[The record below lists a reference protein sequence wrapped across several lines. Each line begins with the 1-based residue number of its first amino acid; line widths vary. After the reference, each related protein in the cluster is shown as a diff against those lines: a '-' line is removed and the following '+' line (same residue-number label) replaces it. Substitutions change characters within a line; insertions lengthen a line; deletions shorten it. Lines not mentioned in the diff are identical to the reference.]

1 MVFLYFKA
9 LIIICFIVNSNS
21 AFNLKTIGLFYG
33 DKEIKIYSLEIHD
46 TTIRL
51 FAKRTGTRSKCPRCM
66 KYSGSVR
73 SSYVR
78 RLVDLPFAASSVL
91 IMLEVRR
98 FACKN
103 TACEKQIFSERC
115 NNFTEPYSR
124 RTKRASEYLKKFFIE
139 ISANKGAYF
148 SRILNIP
155 VSNNTCLRM
164 VKSMTMTANKQLH
177 SIGID
182 DWAKRKG
189 MNYGTIIVDAYTGR
203 PIDLLDSRDSN
214 DVVEWLSHHKEIEYV
229 TRDRA
234 TAYASAITKAIPEAK
249 QIADRFHLVKNL
261 SDAIQEEIRQEYSY
275 LKTVC
280 KAIHAKTESEIPL
293 DDIAMNLDS
302 MNGAKENIEQMISSG
317 MIEKGEKLVQ
327 MIKMRGNGHSISEI
341 ARKTKTNWRT
351 VEKYLEHG
359 IPSINRSTSVNY
371 NRYMNEIKHMCSL
384 EINSSAMFRSLK
396 DLGLKCC
403 KRSFTRWFNLNFPDY
418 KHKWNRTYPEPLK
431 INKPDIMTNF
441 IPLPLPKM
449 LSIYVTNPEFGV
461 AKDTGECSQERR
473 IVDDLVREVPLL
485 SSLRKFYIEFSALLK
500 GGCPNQ
506 LDAWIKDVRFIGR
519 KRIDSFCNG
528 LKKDI
533 QAVKNAITYD
543 WTNGL
548 VEGNVNRLKNKKREM
563 YGKGGFELL
572 RRKVCLSQT
581 G

>member
-1 MVFLYFKA
+1 M
-9 LIIICFIVNSNS
+9 NSS
-21 AFNLKTIGLFYG
+21 DTFNLKTTGLFYG
-33 DKEIKIYSLEIHD
+33 DRETKIYSSDVHG

-51 FAKRTGTRSKCPRCM
+51 FAKRTRARSKCPRCM
-66 KYSGSVR
+66 KYSAIVR

-78 RLVDLPFAASSVL
+78 KLVDLPLAASSVI

-103 TACEKQIFSERC
+103 LDCEKQIFSERC
-115 NNFTEPYSR
+115 NNLTEPYSR
-124 RTKRASEYLKKFFIE
+124 RTNRASEYLKKFFIE

-164 VKSMTMTANKQLH
+164 VKSMPMTTNKQLYC
-177 SIGID
+177 IGID

-203 PIDLLDSRDSN
+203 PIDILDSRDSS
-214 DVVEWLSHHKEIEYV
+214 DVVKWLSRHKEIEYV

-234 TAYASAITKAIPEAK
+234 TAYASAIAKAIPDAK

-261 SDAIQEEIRQEYSY
+261 SDAIQDEIRQEYSY
-275 LKTVC
+275 LKTVS
-280 KAIHAKTESEIPL
+280 KAIHAKTESKNPP
-293 DDIAMNLDS
+293 DIETNLDS
-302 MNGAKENIEQMISSG
+302 DNYTKENIKQNIPSG
-317 MIEKGEKLVQ
+317 MLEKEEKLVQ
-327 MIKMRGNGHSISEI
+327 MIKMKENGCSISEI
-341 ARKTKTNWRT
+341 ARKTQTNWRT

-359 IPSINRSTSVNY
+359 IPSPERSTSVNY
-371 NRYMNEIKHMCSL
+371 NRYINEIKHMCSL
-384 EINSSAMFRSLK
+384 KINPTAMFRSLK
-396 DLGLKCC
+396 DIGLKCC
-403 KRSFTRWFNLNFPDY
+403 ERSFTRWFSLNFPDY
-418 KHKWNRTYPEPLK
+418 KHKGNRTYTKPLK
-431 INKPDIMTNF
+431 INNPDIVTNF

-449 LSIYVTNPEFGV
+449 LSIYVTNSEFGV
-461 AKDTGECSQERR
+461 AKDTGECSQERQT
-473 IVDDLVREVPLL
+473 VDKLVREVSLL
-485 SSLRKFYIEFSALLK
+485 SSLRKLYIEFSALLK
-500 GGCPNQ
+500 GGCPDQ
-506 LDAWIKDVRFIGR
+506 LDTWIKDGRLIGR
-519 KRIDSFCNG
+519 KRIDTFCNG
-528 LKKDI
+528 LEKDI

-563 YGKGGFELL
+563 YGKGSFELL